1 MREIVEVSLVHFTCF
16 MLDGDSK
23 LWGNS
28 VHRRPLLWEIQS
40 GAHLLTSGGSTV
52 ETVNW
57 GLFQLRTKARGCIHS
72 PLVGLFADVIRGG
85 TSAIDDE
92 IDITPLGDVPEHGF
106 SHRRTTDIT

>member
-1 MREIVEVSLVHFTCF
+1 MGTPNCGETASI
-16 MLDGDSK
+16 GDPYFGRSK
-23 LWGNS
+23 
-28 VHRRPLLWEIQS
+28 V

-92 IDITPLGDVPEHGF
+92 IDITLLGDVPEHSF